1 MKYGDD
7 KKIIMRHLNEKEM
20 NTAEFCEMEQIV
32 KDETSVMCNFAAP
45 QNGKVHASVRKPSA
59 NPVL

>member
-1 MKYGDD
+1 MKYGND

-32 KDETSVMCNFAAP
+32 KDETSGNV
-45 QNGKVHASVRKPSA
+45 
-59 NPVL
+59 